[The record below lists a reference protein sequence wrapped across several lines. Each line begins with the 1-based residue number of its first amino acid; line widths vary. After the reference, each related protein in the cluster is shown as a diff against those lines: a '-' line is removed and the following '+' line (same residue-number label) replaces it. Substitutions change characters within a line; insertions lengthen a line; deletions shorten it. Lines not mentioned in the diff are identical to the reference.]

1 MFEHVD
7 AYAGDPILGLVET
20 FKKDPRDNVK
30 VNLGIGIYYDDQG
43 RLPLL
48 PSVIKA
54 ETDLSKHLEPRP
66 YLPMEGL
73 AAYRTAIQNL
83 LFGEN
88 SEPLTSKRVATVQ
101 TVGASGALRVGADF
115 LKRYFPASDMYVS
128 DPTWDNHRAIFE
140 AAGFNVKTYPYYDAV
155 TGGVKFDE
163 MLATL
168 KTLPKNSVVLLH
180 PCCHNPTGVDLS
192 KEQWQALV
200 PVIKERELI
209 AFLDIAYQGFGDSI
223 IDDAYAIRLF
233 AESGLTFFVSNS
245 FSKNL
250 SYYGER
256 AGGLSAVCANAE
268 EAERILGQLKLTI
281 RKTYSSPAYHV
292 ATVTA
297 NVMNT
302 PELRAMWENEVTEMR
317 VRIKAMRQ
325 KLYDVLTAKVPSK
338 DFSYLIKQRGMFSY
352 TGLSPEQVDRLR
364 EEFAVYLV
372 KSGRM
377 CVAGLNSNN
386 VDYVADAFAAVMA

>member
-200 PVIKERELI
+200 PVIKEHELI

-223 IDDAYAIRLF
+223 EEDAYAIRLF
-233 AESGLTFFVSNS
+233 AASGLTFFVSNS

>member
-54 ETDLSKHLEPRP
+54 ETALAQHLEPRP

-73 AAYRTAIQNL
+73 AAYRSAIQNL

-200 PVIKERELI
+200 PVIKEHELI

-233 AESGLTFFVSNS
+233 AASGLTFFVSNS

-302 PELRAMWENEVTEMR
+302 PELRAMWESEVTEMR

-325 KLYDVLTAKVPSK
+325 KLYDVLSAKVPSK

>member
-163 MLATL
+163 MVAAL
-168 KTLPKNSVVLLH
+168 KALPKNSVVLLH

-200 PVIKERELI
+200 PVIKEHELI

-223 IDDAYAIRLF
+223 EEDAYAIRLF
-233 AESGLTFFVSNS
+233 AASGLTFFVSNS

-292 ATVTA
+292 ATVTS

>member
-20 FKKDPRDNVK
+20 FKKDPRDTIK

-163 MLATL
+163 VVAAL
-168 KTLPKNSVVLLH
+168 KALPKNSVVLLH

-200 PVIKERELI
+200 PVIKEHELI

-233 AESGLTFFVSNS
+233 AASGLTFFVSNS

>member
-140 AAGFNVKTYPYYDAV
+140 AAGFTVKTYPYYDAV

-168 KTLPKNSVVLLH
+168 KALPKNSVVLLH

-386 VDYVADAFAAVMA
+386 VDYVADAFVAVMA

>member
-54 ETDLSKHLEPRP
+54 ETALAQHLEPRP

-73 AAYRTAIQNL
+73 AAYRSAIQNL

-163 MLATL
+163 MVAAL
-168 KTLPKNSVVLLH
+168 KALPKNSVVLLH

-200 PVIKERELI
+200 PVIKEHELI

-233 AESGLTFFVSNS
+233 AASGLTFFVSNS

>member
-140 AAGFNVKTYPYYDAV
+140 AAGFTVKTYPYYDAV

-168 KTLPKNSVVLLH
+168 KALPKNSVVLLH

>member
-140 AAGFNVKTYPYYDAV
+140 AAGFTVKTYPYYDAV

-168 KTLPKNSVVLLH
+168 KALPKNSVVLLH

-200 PVIKERELI
+200 PVIKEHELI

-352 TGLSPEQVDRLR
+352 TGLCPEQVDRLR